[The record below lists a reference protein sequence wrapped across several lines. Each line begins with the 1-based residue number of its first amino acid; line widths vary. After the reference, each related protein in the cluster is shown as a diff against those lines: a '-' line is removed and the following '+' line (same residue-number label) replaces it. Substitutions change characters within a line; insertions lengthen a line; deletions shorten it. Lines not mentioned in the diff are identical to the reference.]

1 MEKIILLLAFLLL
14 PSNSFAGMVVG
25 AEELSIPINE
35 VSDGK
40 AHYYS
45 IDTDG
50 KEIRFFVVRSKDG
63 IIRAAFD
70 ACDVCY
76 RSKKGYARQGDFMVC
91 NNCGMRFH
99 SSRINVVKGGC
110 NPSPLERRTEGD
122 KLIIS
127 LDTIKSGAMYF

>member
-1 MEKIILLLAFLLL
+1 MKKMILLLAFMLL
-14 PSNSFAGMVVG
+14 PSAGFAGMEIG
-25 AEELSIPINE
+25 PQELTIPINE
-35 VSDGK
+35 VNDGK

-45 IDTDG
+45 IDLDG

-76 RSKKGYARQGDFMVC
+76 RSKKGYSQQGDFMVC

-99 SSRINVVKGGC
+99 STRINVVKGGC
-110 NPSPLERRTEGD
+110 NPSPLERQTEGD
-122 KLIIS
+122 KLVIS
-127 LDTIKSGAMYF
+127 LDAVRSGAIYF

>member
-1 MEKIILLLAFLLL
+1 MKKLILLLGLLLL
-14 PSNSFAGMVVG
+14 PMNSVAGMEVG
-25 AEELSIPINE
+25 DKDLTIPLNE

-40 AHYYS
+40 AHYYA
-45 IDTDG
+45 IDLDG

-76 RSKKGYARQGDFMVC
+76 KSKKGYSQQGDFMVC

-99 SSRINVVKGGC
+99 STRINVVKGGC
-110 NPSPLERRTEGD
+110 NPSPLQRRTEGEN
-122 KLIIS
+122 LIIS
-127 LDTIKSGAMYF
+127 LDAARSGAIYF

>member
-1 MEKIILLLAFLLL
+1 MKKIILLLAFLLL

-25 AEELSIPINE
+25 AEELSIPIDE
-35 VSDGK
+35 VNDGK

-45 IDTDG
+45 IDLDG

-76 RSKKGYARQGDFMVC
+76 RAKKGYAQQGDFMVC

-99 SSRINVVKGGC
+99 STRINVVKGGC

-127 LDTIKSGAMYF
+127 LDAVKSGAMYF

>member
-1 MEKIILLLAFLLL
+1 MKKMILLLAFLLL
-14 PSNSFAGMVVG
+14 PANGFAGMEIG
-25 AEELSIPINE
+25 DKELSIPINE
-35 VSDGK
+35 VNDGQ

-45 IDTDG
+45 VNLDG

-76 RSKKGYARQGDFMVC
+76 RSKKGYSQQGDFMVC

-99 SSRINVVKGGC
+99 STRINVVKGGC
-110 NPSPLERRTEGD
+110 NPSPLARETKDD
-122 KLIIS
+122 KLVIS
-127 LDTIKSGAMYF
+127 LDAVRSGAMYF

>member
-1 MEKIILLLAFLLL
+1 MKKMFLLLAFLLL
-14 PSNSFAGMVVG
+14 PVNGFTGMKIG
-25 AEELSIPINE
+25 DQELNIPISE
-35 VSDGK
+35 VNDGQ

-45 IDTDG
+45 IDING

-76 RSKKGYARQGDFMVC
+76 HSKKGYSQKGDFMIC

-99 SSRINVVKGGC
+99 STRINVVNGGC
-110 NPSPLERRTEGD
+110 NPSPLEREIKGD
-122 KLIIS
+122 KLVIS
-127 LDTIKSGAMYF
+127 LDAVRSGAMYF

>member
-1 MEKIILLLAFLLL
+1 MKKIILLLAFLLL
-14 PSNSFAGMVVG
+14 PSNSIAGMVVG
-25 AEELSIPINE
+25 DEELSIPINE
-35 VSDGK
+35 VSDDK

-45 IDTDG
+45 IDLDG

-76 RSKKGYARQGDFMVC
+76 RSKKGYTQQGDFMVC

-99 SSRINVVKGGC
+99 STRINVVKGGC
-110 NPSPLERRTEGD
+110 NPSPLERRTKGG

-127 LDTIKSGAMYF
+127 LDAVKSGAMYF

>member
-1 MEKIILLLAFLLL
+1 MEI
-14 PSNSFAGMVVG
+14 GDQ
-25 AEELSIPINE
+25 ELSIPI
-35 VSDGK
+35 SDVNDGQ

-45 IDTDG
+45 IDMDG

-76 RSKKGYARQGDFMVC
+76 RSNKGYSQQGDFMIC

-99 SSRINVVKGGC
+99 STRINVVNGGC
-110 NPSPLERRTEGD
+110 NPSPLERETKGD
-122 KLIIS
+122 KLVIS
-127 LDTIKSGAMYF
+127 LEAVRSGAMYF

>member
-1 MEKIILLLAFLLL
+1 MKKMILLLAFLLL
-14 PSNSFAGMVVG
+14 PSNGIAGMEIG
-25 AEELSIPINE
+25 SQELSIPINE
-35 VSDGK
+35 VNDGQ

-45 IDTDG
+45 IDLDG

-76 RSKKGYARQGDFMVC
+76 RSKKGYSQQGDFMVC

-99 SSRINVVKGGC
+99 STRINVVKGGC
-110 NPSPLERRTEGD
+110 NPSPLERKTAGD

-127 LDTIKSGAMYF
+127 LDAVRSGAIYF

>member
-1 MEKIILLLAFLLL
+1 MKEMILLLALMMV
-14 PSNSFAGMVVG
+14 PANATAGMEIG
-25 AEELSIPINE
+25 PQELSIPVAE
-35 VSDGK
+35 VNDGE

-45 IDTDG
+45 IEMDG

-76 RSKKGYARQGDFMVC
+76 RSKQGYSQQGDFMVC

-99 SSRINVVKGGC
+99 STRINVVKGGC

-122 KLIIS
+122 KLFIS
-127 LDTIKSGAMYF
+127 LDAVRSGAKYF

>member
-1 MEKIILLLAFLLL
+1 MRKLILLLGLLML
-14 PSNSFAGMVVG
+14 PANSMAGMQIG
-25 AEELSIPINE
+25 EKDLTIPIKDI
-35 VSDGK
+35 SADK

-45 IDTDG
+45 IDVDG
-50 KEIRFFVVRSKDG
+50 KEIRFFVIRSKDG

-76 RSKKGYARQGDFMVC
+76 HSKKGYSQQGDFMVC

-99 SSRINVVKGGC
+99 STRINVVKGGC

-122 KLIIS
+122 NLIIS
-127 LDTIKSGAMYF
+127 LDALRAGAIYF